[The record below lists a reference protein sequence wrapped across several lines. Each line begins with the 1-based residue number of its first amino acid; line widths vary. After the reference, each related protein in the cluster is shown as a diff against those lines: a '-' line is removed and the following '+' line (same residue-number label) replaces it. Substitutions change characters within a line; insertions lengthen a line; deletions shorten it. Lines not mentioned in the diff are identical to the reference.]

1 MVVEDKRR
9 RALPTISAPRL
20 QVIQM
25 VAQGFNLRDVYASR
39 QFMGMTSRFMIAFA
53 TALAVGGPACAELI
67 QKPNMSVSAK
77 DGRFAG
83 YSAALPLD
91 LSTDT
96 QKVALT
102 VKSAGTIEN
111 PTYGLDLNLTQ
122 KPDDDR
128 IGQRSLALGA
138 SWNDREA
145 KVRSSMSKMFGFGLL
160 PRANYVRVSMDM
172 DASQAVAV
180 PNKVPVTRANIRSS
194 LTLEGRPIGSIAFGG
209 GSRGEEGVDL
219 SITRPFD
226 IPAEFTVS
234 LRGVNT
240 DREQWRLQDAR
251 AMVKLVKANW

>member
-1 MVVEDKRR
+1 
-9 RALPTISAPRL
+9 
-20 QVIQM
+20 
-25 VAQGFNLRDVYASR
+25 
-39 QFMGMTSRFMIAFA
+39 MGMKSRFTIVLA
-53 TALAVGGPACAELI
+53 TALAVGGPACAEVI

-83 YSAALPLD
+83 YSAALPMD

-145 KVRSSMSKMFGFGLL
+145 KVQSSMSKMFGFGLV

-180 PNKVPVTRANIRSS
+180 PNKIPVARANIRSS

-219 SITRPFD
+219 SLTRPFD

-240 DREQWRLQDAR
+240 EREQWRLQDAR